1 VSQMLNSTSN
11 VDIAE
16 LPEREAERLDA
27 IDEANRLAEVKRLQE
42 EAGRLARLDDDA
54 YVAEGKLHE
63 KSEATALE
71 CGRAFLALMAKM
83 HHGEFTDWY
92 RSKVGKKHRNR
103 INYCIRL
110 ARIDA
115 GLACRATEL
124 VPYRVAIKQLHTNI
138 RWLYGFAQDG
148 DSANALKLLA
158 TLNAD
163 LWKFYEA
170 NFLHGGRKNWLG
182 KKLKKKMPPDLQI
195 EGETPTPEQAKAFY
209 AAAQAAIVEAI
220 N

>member
-1 VSQMLNSTSN
+1 MSQKLNSTFE

-27 IDEANRLAEVKRLQE
+27 IDEANRLAEVKRLKE

-71 CGRAFLALMAKM
+71 CGRAFLALKAKM

-92 RSKVGKKHRNR
+92 RTYVPKSHRNR

-115 GLACRATEL
+115 GLSCKATEQL
-124 VPYRVAIKQLHTNI
+124 PYRAAIKQLHTNI
-138 RWLYGFAQDG
+138 RLLYGFAQDG
-148 DSANALKLLA
+148 DSPNALKLLA
-158 TLNAD
+158 RLNAD

-170 NFLHGGRKNWLG
+170 SFLHGGRKNWLG
-182 KKLKKKMPPDLQI
+182 KKLKKKTPAELQI
-195 EGETPTPEQAKAFY
+195 EGETPTPEQARASY
-209 AAAQAAIVEAI
+209 AAAMEAVVETI